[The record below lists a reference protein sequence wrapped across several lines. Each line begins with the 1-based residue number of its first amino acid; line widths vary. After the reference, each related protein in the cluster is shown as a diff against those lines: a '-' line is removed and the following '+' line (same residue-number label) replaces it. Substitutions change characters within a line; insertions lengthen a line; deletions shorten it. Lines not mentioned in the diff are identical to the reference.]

1 MKLEKKEWIFIGKFV
16 VIFSVLEFIIFNIDM
31 SLLQFFIAQTQAN
44 FFNLQFRNN
53 LIFVK
58 DGAFAIVPSCTGVVS
73 GSILAGIVFSLKKP
87 GLKRKTG
94 IFLAG
99 LTALIILNYF
109 RIMLVIWTGK
119 EFGLGVAEWVHIVT
133 WLFTAVFVIGAW
145 FVVTKKITGVKDFH
159 GFL

>member
-1 MKLEKKEWIFIGKFV
+1 MKLEKKEWIFIGKFI
-16 VIFSVLEFIIFNIDM
+16 VIFSVLEFIIFNLDM
-31 SLLQFFIAQTQAN
+31 SFLQFFIAQTQAD

-58 DGAFAIVPSCTGVVS
+58 DGAFVIVPSCTGVVS

-87 GLKRKTG
+87 ELKRKIG

-99 LTALIILNYF
+99 LAGLIILNYLRVMF
-109 RIMLVIWTGK
+109 VIWTGK
-119 EFGLGVAEWVHIVT
+119 EFGLGVGDLVHVVT
-133 WLFTAVFVIGAW
+133 WLFTAIFVIGAW
-145 FVVTKKITGVKDFH
+145 FVVTKKITGVKDFQ